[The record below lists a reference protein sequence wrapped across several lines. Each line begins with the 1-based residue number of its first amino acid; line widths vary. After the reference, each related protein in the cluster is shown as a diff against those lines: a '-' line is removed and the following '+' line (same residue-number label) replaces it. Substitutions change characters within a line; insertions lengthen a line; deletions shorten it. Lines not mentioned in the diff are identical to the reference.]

1 MFLCG
6 AICGAKGNN
15 LGPPDNESK
24 WLCDNISHIHCVLQK
39 SSFMPFFHF
48 VAQKLGFQTSGEST
62 GNAELLSQFIVQGK
76 QSRWFNT
83 VLNQM
88 STYMYKIISYSEYF

>member
-1 MFLCG
+1 MYLCG

-15 LGPPDNESK
+15 LGPPDNEPK
-24 WLCDNISHIHCVLQK
+24 WFCDNISHSPYITEE
-39 SSFMPFFHF
+39 FFYAFFHL

-76 QSRWFNT
+76 HSSQWFDT
-83 VLNQM
+83 VLN
-88 STYMYKIISYSEYF
+88 